1 VTKDSKAIRVL
12 VEGDDEVLRSLDGQ
26 SRICNW
32 LYNHLLEK
40 ANVLKDEFIQTKND
54 DIVKTLYTER
64 GLRNL
69 LPALKQECPFLKSVH
84 SSPLKNT
91 ALRLSASIQAHQKS
105 KKGKRKGKVVGW
117 PRFRSWKAD
126 WFSLLYDEPGKGFKI
141 NGNQLTLSLGM
152 GKESQRKS
160 ITLTI
165 HESHLLSDQA
175 IRNLRIIKQ
184 AGCYYAIFTVAAIL
198 PEKKPINK
206 VIALDPNH
214 KNLVYGVDSDGK
226 AIEVAS
232 PFWLKAFDKRI
243 DEIKSKRDRCEKRAK
258 KIPVTDEKGSP
269 CGKEFFRPSRRW
281 QKYNNTLEKALHKRR
296 EQTKT
301 LGYTIAHRF
310 YKQYDCVAIGNYTP
324 NGNGTTTK
332 MRRAMNNRSM
342 IGRFKATLKWVAE
355 KSGKT
360 YLEYDEEG
368 TTRTCCQCGY
378 RHGSAL
384 HPSIRQWECPGCRA
398 FHLRDENAALNGLK
412 RVFNDPKIK
421 SEMKVSLVPG
431 SGLDSVT
438 ERWAWRVLPSGI
450 VISRGQNGDQTQAS
464 RNEIESVIAF
474 GQKVAH

>member
-1 VTKDSKAIRVL
+1 MTKNSKVIRVL
-12 VEGDDEVLRSLDGQ
+12 IEGDEEAFRSLDGQ

-40 ANVLKDEFIQTKND
+40 ANALKAEFIQTKNS
-54 DIVKTLYTER
+54 DIAATVYTER

-69 LPALKQECPFLKSVH
+69 LPTLKQELPFLKSVH

-91 ALRLSASIQAHQKS
+91 ALRLSASIQAHQQS

-117 PRFRSWKAD
+117 PKFRSWKAD
-126 WFSLLYDEPGKGFKI
+126 WFSLLYDEPGKGFKVC
-141 NGNQLTLSLGM
+141 GNQLTLSLGM
-152 GKESQRKS
+152 GEESKRKS
-160 ITLTI
+160 ITLHI
-165 HESHLLSDQA
+165 RESHLLTDQQ

-184 AGCYYAIFTVAAIL
+184 AGHYYAIFTITTTL
-198 PEKKPINK
+198 PEKKPIHK

-214 KNLVYGVDSDGK
+214 KNLVYGVASDGK

-232 PFWLKAFDKRI
+232 PFWLKAFDTRV
-243 DEIKSKRDRCEKRAK
+243 DEIKSKRDRCDKKAK
-258 KIPVTDEKGSP
+258 KLIVTDEKGNS
-269 CGKEFFRPSRRW
+269 CGKEIFLPSRRW
-281 QKYNNTLEKALHKRR
+281 QKYNRTLEKALHKRR

-301 LGYTIAHRF
+301 LGYTIAHRL
-310 YKQYDCVAIGNYTP
+310 YKEYDCVAIGDYTP
-324 NGNGTTTK
+324 DGNGETPK
-332 MRRAMNNRSM
+332 MRRAMNNRSV
-342 IGRFKATLKWVAE
+342 IGRFKATLKWVAD

-360 YLEYDEEG
+360 YLEYDESG
-368 TTRTCCQCGY
+368 TTRTCHQCEY
-378 RHGSAL
+378 KHDDAL
-384 HPSIRQWECPGCRA
+384 HPSIRQWKCPDCKA

-421 SEMKVSLVPG
+421 SEMKVSTVPG

-450 VISRGQNGDQTQAS
+450 VISRGQNSEQITAS

-474 GQKVAH
+474 GQKVAY